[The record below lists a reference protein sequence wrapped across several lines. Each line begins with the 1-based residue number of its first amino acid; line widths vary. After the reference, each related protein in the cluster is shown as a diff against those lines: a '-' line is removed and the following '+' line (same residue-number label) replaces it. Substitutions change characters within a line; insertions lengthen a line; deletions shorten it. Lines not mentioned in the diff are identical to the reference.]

1 MKILERWAVTRKS
14 GFLIVFLINAFRA
27 FLAIMFVQV
36 LYQLSQRNLQFKI
49 GFWQIGL
56 ALLISLAVWF
66 GIEFFY
72 RRKVGK

>member
-66 GIEFFY
+66 GIELFY